1 MTSNATHHVTPIDLG
16 AVGQPDASSPEA
28 ALERA
33 IAVTV
38 LGTTGVH
45 ALGTPVARAVGALR
59 SRLGAGGVTGVTI
72 TRTTGGVV
80 VDVALVAEY
89 PTNVT
94 ELAETVRTQV
104 GHAVAQLDADGVT
117 VDVMVTDVHGPFD
130 EADELK
136 KAQEKEEKERAKEEK
151 RREKEEK
158 RAAAE
163 REAAERDAAERA
175 AAATADSDSASAS
188 GSGDDGQDLGDR
200 ARGLADSAANAIAD
214 AIDGTADAVDGAVD
228 RARDAR
234 DRADDDRP
242 AVAHDDAADAERIED
257 ARPAAAQVDGPV
269 DERDDAAEVAAHA
282 AHAADA
288 AASAA
293 EAAARAAEAAA
304 EAADAARDP
313 EPEHEGDRPVEAT
326 GPVDPTRAS

>member
-80 VDVALVAEY
+80 VDVAIVAEY

-130 EADELK
+130 EADELE

-163 REAAERDAAERA
+163 RDAAERDTAERDAA
-175 AAATADSDSASAS
+175 AATSDSDSGS
-188 GSGDDGQDLGDR
+188 GSDEDGQDLGDR

-242 AVAHDDAADAERIED
+242 AVAHDDAADAERTED
-257 ARPAAAQVDGPV
+257 ARPAAAAQVDGPV
-269 DERDDAAEVAAHA
+269 DERDDAAEVA

-304 EAADAARDP
+304 EVADAARDP
-313 EPEHEGDRPVEAT
+313 EPEHEGDRPAEAT
-326 GPVDPTRAS
+326 GSVDPTRAS

>member
-163 REAAERDAAERA
+163 REAAERDAAERDA
-175 AAATADSDSASAS
+175 AAATADSASSS

-234 DRADDDRP
+234 GRADDDRP

-269 DERDDAAEVAAHA
+269 DERDDAAEVA